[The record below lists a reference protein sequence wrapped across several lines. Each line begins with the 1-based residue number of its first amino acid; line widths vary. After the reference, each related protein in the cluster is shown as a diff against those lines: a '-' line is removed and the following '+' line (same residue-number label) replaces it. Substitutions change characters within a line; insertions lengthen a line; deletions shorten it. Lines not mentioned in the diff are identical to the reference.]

1 MEELAKTYPTLTQ
14 FQFLVTM
21 IMKYFIMTVF
31 KAFNVTKWQI
41 MVDFIVWRANSNSY
55 ESTN

>member
-1 MEELAKTYPTLTQ
+1 
-14 FQFLVTM
+14 M